1 MHQFKNTVEAM
12 VFLND
17 HRLMLNKQRKTG
29 KISYQSISRDMGLD
43 WDRISR
49 LLNGTAEDADQPDNP
64 FWIQCMADL
73 MELEMTL
80 RITRSGVI
88 LADSSANKAIG
99 EAFKV
104 LRALK
109 GWSLGDA
116 AFSLHLTKDALECLE
131 NGRLKTETSKRGTEK
146 VVERYFS
153 FDKLREWAAAMDGDV
168 TIVLRPKQVAESDQ
182 QAA

>member
-1 MHQFKNTVEAM
+1 
-12 VFLND
+12 
-17 HRLMLNKQRKTG
+17 
-29 KISYQSISRDMGLD
+29 
-43 WDRISR
+43 
-49 LLNGTAEDADQPDNP
+49 
-64 FWIQCMADL
+64 MADL